1 MGKESNPVEES
12 VLDSD
17 QLNSE
22 ENAPSTERIV
32 SDSDNAEISS
42 ENMNLNE
49 NDDKKLSD
57 GELSDDAREIS
68 SGLTEGSEK
77 HGIFY
82 TKPLKLSFQVYRLH
96 FTNIPVLKSI
106 QLAFYEKYCVLLLQN
121 GIVAGDTIELVEKLS
136 ELLNIKTECVEEFVE
151 DLDRRNVLVYD
162 RSTRLFFMDPTV
174 HYTMDK
180 TRNNAMFAELETKM
194 ADCDKIVCINEIQE
208 FHLEK
213 DFPETVFRR
222 VGTESAMSIQSVPE
236 QIRLSAQNDSKQ
248 LKMLFVRCFEETNL
262 HLSKDFSYILDSDK
276 CVSYSVEFDAVAEYE
291 YDSSARMSKRIGV
304 IVSKDNFLPET
315 FINMLA
321 SKWDTDQ
328 KSDDKTYT

>member
-106 QLAFYEKYCVLLLQN
+106 QLA
-121 GIVAGDTIELVEKLS
+121 
-136 ELLNIKTECVEEFVE
+136 
-151 DLDRRNVLVYD
+151 
-162 RSTRLFFMDPTV
+162 
-174 HYTMDK
+174 
-180 TRNNAMFAELETKM
+180 
-194 ADCDKIVCINEIQE
+194 
-208 FHLEK
+208 
-213 DFPETVFRR
+213 
-222 VGTESAMSIQSVPE
+222 
-236 QIRLSAQNDSKQ
+236 
-248 LKMLFVRCFEETNL
+248 
-262 HLSKDFSYILDSDK
+262 
-276 CVSYSVEFDAVAEYE
+276 
-291 YDSSARMSKRIGV
+291 
-304 IVSKDNFLPET
+304 
-315 FINMLA
+315 
-321 SKWDTDQ
+321 
-328 KSDDKTYT
+328 